1 MSKKVNNEN
10 VINYY
15 KKHWMKQHEE
25 NEKLRD
31 ALKSV
36 LDQFVPE
43 ENFSSI
49 EAKMIA
55 TEARKLVDNSG
66 RKVD

>member
-15 KKHWMKQHEE
+15 KKHWTKQHEE

-36 LDQFVPE
+36 LKQFVPE

-49 EAKMIA
+49 EAKTIA
-55 TEARKLVDNSG
+55 AEARKLITG
-66 RKVD
+66 KKVD

>member
-1 MSKKVNNEN
+1 MSKRVNNEN

-25 NEKLRD
+25 NKKLRD

-36 LDQFVPE
+36 LEQFVPE

-55 TEARKLVDNSG
+55 TEARKLITG

>member
-25 NEKLRD
+25 NEKLRA
-31 ALKSV
+31 ALKSI
-36 LDQFVPE
+36 LKQFVPE

-49 EAKMIA
+49 EAKTIA